1 MNDKK
6 VLNIDFEDLCLL
18 DGNYMIDADIKDKS
32 GEIVYDSIHD
42 MIRFDVV
49 NEDGRTGICA
59 LKTSWKVE

>member
-1 MNDKK
+1 
-6 VLNIDFEDLCLL
+6 
-18 DGNYMIDADIKDKS
+18 MIDADIKDKS